1 MKLNQQFRDILREEG
16 MRHTWQRQAIWDEI
30 KSTDEHRDA
39 DDIFLGLKQA
49 GYPISRATVYR
60 TIDVLVSHGLVRK
73 LDIGEGRMRLE
84 HKLDSQHHDH
94 LICENCGRII
104 EFVNPEIE
112 ALQSEISTAHGF
124 ALSHHVHQLF
134 GRCLAY
140 PDCEY
145 YRSQNR

>member
-1 MKLNQQFRDILREEG
+1 MTINQEFRDVLREEG
-16 MRHTWQRQAIWDEI
+16 MRHTWQRQAVWDEI
-30 KSTDEHRDA
+30 KSNDEHRDA
-39 DDIFLGLKQA
+39 DDIFICLKQA

-84 HKLDSQHHDH
+84 HKLDSHHHDH

-104 EFVNPEIE
+104 EFISPEIE
-112 ALQSEISTAHGF
+112 ALQSKISSAHGF
-124 ALSHHVHQLF
+124 ALTHHVHQLF
-134 GRCLAY
+134 GRCLSY
-140 PDCEY
+140 PDCDY